1 MEEYIK
7 NKIKNYYKNKKQT
20 GILVNKYINKCK
32 EDIIFRIIKNLA
44 SRTKNILVKNNIKK
58 EYTHMELIGCSSDE
72 LKLHLEI
79 QLKNNMNFDN
89 YGEWEIDHIKPI
101 SLFDLNNENE
111 LLECFNYK
119 NLQPLWAKEN
129 QKKSNK
135 FIFVD

>member
-89 YGEWEIDHIKPI
+89 YGEWEIYHIKPI
-101 SLFDLNNENE
+101 SLFNLNNENE

-119 NLQPLWAKEN
+119 NLQPLWRAEN
-129 QKKSNK
+129 RRKSNK
-135 FIFVD
+135 III

>member
-101 SLFDLNNENE
+101 SLFNLNNENE

-119 NLQPLWAKEN
+119 NLQPLWRAEN
-129 QKKSNK
+129 RRKSNK
-135 FIFVD
+135 III

>member
-20 GILVNKYINKCK
+20 GILVNKYINKCR

-72 LKLHLEI
+72 LKLHLEK
-79 QLKNNMNFDN
+79 QLKDDMNFDN
-89 YGEWEIDHIKPI
+89 YGDWEIDHIKPI

-119 NLQPLWAKEN
+119 NLQPLWRTDN
-129 QKKSNK
+129 RKKSNK
-135 FIFVD
+135 III